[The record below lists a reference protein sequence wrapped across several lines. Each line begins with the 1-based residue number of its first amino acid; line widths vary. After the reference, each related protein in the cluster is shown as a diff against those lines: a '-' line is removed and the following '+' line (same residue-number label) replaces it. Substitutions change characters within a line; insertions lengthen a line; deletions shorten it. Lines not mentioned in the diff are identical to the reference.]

1 MKNWRSNVDPLIK
14 DHLEIQ
20 IKEASKH
27 KKAYEQ
33 AKNKGNA
40 QLWIALANISK
51 QTFNIEL
58 KIKYMERLLQ
68 DIVTKINILEA
79 KREKITEETKTEVK
93 PEVKQ
98 EIKQEVKQEIK
109 EVKEETKKETKKP
122 SEKKLEKKPLKSVK
136 PIKTI
141 KLHKSVKKIKKA
153 SLKKAL
159 KRF

>member
-1 MKNWRSNVDPLIK
+1 MKSWRNNVDPLIK

-27 KKAYEQ
+27 KKSYEQ

-79 KREKITEETKTEVK
+79 KREKIVEEKKTEMK

-98 EIKQEVKQEIK
+98 EIKEIKQEIK
-109 EVKEETKKETKKP
+109 EVKEEPKKP
-122 SEKKLEKKPLKSVK
+122 VEKKSEKKKPV
-136 PIKTI
+136 KTI
-141 KLHKSVKKIKKA
+141 KTVKKVKK
-153 SLKKAL
+153 SPLKAL
-159 KRF
+159 KKSLKRF